1 MIQYNLLP
9 ILASSLIPLLVGAIY
24 YNPKVL
30 GNAWMNACGFN
41 EEYLKQAN
49 MLKIFGYTLLLSI
62 LLAGFIMPVV
72 FHALHVFSLVGGQP
86 APDSAEMRDAAAFY
100 ASYGGNFLT
109 FKHGAFHGIMAALFG
124 VWPVLGI
131 SALFERRSWKYIA
144 IHVGYWAIVFAL
156 MGGIIC
162 AFGVK

>member
-9 ILASSLIPLLVGAIY
+9 ILASSIIPLLVGAIY

-30 GNAWMNACGFN
+30 GNAWMNACGFT

-49 MLKIFGYTLLLSI
+49 MMKIFGFTFLLGI

-72 FHALHVFSLVGGQP
+72 LHALHVFALV
-86 APDSAEMRDAAAFY
+86 ANATPDSAEMRDAMAFY
-100 ASYGGNFLT
+100 ANYGGNFLT
-109 FKHGAFHGIMAALFG
+109 FKHGVLHGVMAALFG

-131 SALFERRSWKYIA
+131 TALFERRSWKYIA
-144 IHVGYWAIVFAL
+144 IHLGYWAIVFAL
-156 MGGIIC
+156 MGGVIC